1 MILNQQKNILSYNMK
16 YFYFDISL
24 IIFFFFNLVWVLFDS
39 YELSFQFIQYIN
51 IFEYSFLFGID
62 GISIFSIYLST
73 FLIPLCLLFSFYNM
87 KQKGSKEISMYQ
99 SFLFLTLFLLIFVF
113 SALDILVFY
122 IMFEIILIPF
132 FILIGVSSYRKR
144 RIHASYL
151 FFFYTLIG
159 SFLMLISIFS
169 LYSFTGT
176 SNIEVLLNNKYS
188 FYRENIVWLT
198 FFISFAIKIP
208 MFPFHIWL
216 PEAHVEAPTEGSVL
230 LAGVLLKLG
239 SYGFL
244 RFLMPLFPNST
255 YYFSPFVILIS
266 CLGIFYT
273 SFVTLKQID
282 IKRII
287 AYSSVSHMNVCILGL
302 FTFHSLGIAGSIHL
316 MIAHGLVSGGLFF
329 LVGMLYNRYHTK
341 LLKYYSG
348 LVYTM
353 PLFAF
358 FFFVFIVSNISFPLT
373 SNFIGEFLIIVGLFL
388 SFNYYAL
395 AFSLVGVFICTIYSL
410 WLYNKLVFM
419 IPKYQYIKYYND
431 LSFLECAL
439 LLIILFFV
447 FWLGIYPYSIFSILD
462 GSINYYY
469 FDLLYK

>member
-1 MILNQQKNILSYNMK
+1 MFSYNNK
-16 YFYFDISL
+16 YIFFDISL
-24 IIFFFFNLVWVLFDS
+24 LIFFFFNIIWILFDPF
-39 YELSFQFIQYIN
+39 EGSFQFVSFIN
-51 IFEYSFLFGID
+51 LFEYSFLFGID
-62 GISIFSIYLST
+62 GISLFFIYLST
-73 FLIPLCLLFSFYNM
+73 LLIPLCILFSFYNM
-87 KQKGSKEISMYQ
+87 KQKSVHEIKLYQ
-99 SFLFLTLFLLIFVF
+99 RFLFFTLFLLIFVF
-113 SALDILVFY
+113 SAMDILVFY

-132 FILIGVSSYRKR
+132 FVLIGISSFRKR

-159 SFLMLISIFS
+159 SFFMLVSIFM
-169 LYSFTGT
+169 LYSFAGS
-176 SNIEVLLNNKYS
+176 SNIEVLLNNNYS
-188 FYRENIVWLT
+188 FYRENIIWLT

-244 RFLMPLFPNST
+244 RFLLPLFPNSS
-255 YYFSPFVILIS
+255 YYFAPLVILIS

-302 FTFHSLGIAGSIHL
+302 FTFNSLGIAGSIHL
-316 MIAHGLVSGGLFF
+316 MIAHGLVAGGLFF
-329 LVGMLYNRYHTK
+329 LIGMLYNRYHTK

-348 LVYTM
+348 LIYTM
-353 PLFAF
+353 PLFSF
-358 FFFVFIVSNISFPLT
+358 FLFIFIISNISFPLT
-373 SNFIGEFLIIVGLFL
+373 SNFIGEFLILISLFV
-388 SFNYYAL
+388 SFNYY
-395 AFSLVGVFICTIYSL
+395 SLFFTIIGIFICTVYSL
-410 WLYNKLVFM
+410 WLYNKLIFM

-431 LSFLECAL
+431 LSFLEVSL
-439 LLIILFFV
+439 LSIILFFV

-462 GSINYYY
+462 FSINYYY

>member
-1 MILNQQKNILSYNMK
+1 
-16 YFYFDISL
+16 
-24 IIFFFFNLVWVLFDS
+24 
-39 YELSFQFIQYIN
+39 
-51 IFEYSFLFGID
+51 
-62 GISIFSIYLST
+62 
-73 FLIPLCLLFSFYNM
+73 M
-87 KQKGSKEISMYQ
+87 KQKNKSEIKMYQ
-99 SFLFLTLFLLIFVF
+99 SFLFLTLFLLVFVF
-113 SALDILVFY
+113 SSLDILVFY

-132 FILIGVSSYRKR
+132 FVLIGISSYRKR
-144 RIHASYL
+144 RVHASYL
-151 FFFYTLIG
+151 FFFYTLVG
-159 SFLMLISIFS
+159 SFLMLVAILS

-176 SNIEVLLNNKYS
+176 TSVEVLLNNEYS
-188 FYRENIVWLT
+188 FLRENIIWFT

-255 YYFSPFVILIS
+255 YYNSSLVILIS

-287 AYSSVSHMNVCILGL
+287 AYSSISHMNVCVLGL
-302 FTFHSLGIAGSIHL
+302 FTFNSVGIAGSIHL

-329 LVGMLYNRYHTK
+329 LIGMLYGRYHTK

-348 LVYTM
+348 LIYTM

-358 FFFVFIVSNISFPLT
+358 FFFIYTISNISFPLT
-373 SNFIGEFLIIVGLFL
+373 SNFIGEYLILTGLL
-388 SFNYYAL
+388 ISFNYYAL
-395 AFSLVGVFICTIYSL
+395 FFSIIGIFICTIYSL

-419 IPKYQYIKYYND
+419 LPRYQYIKYHND
-431 LSFLECAL
+431 LSLLEVSL
-439 LLIILFFV
+439 LTTLLFFI
-447 FWLGIYPYSIFSILD
+447 FWIGIYPYSIFSLLD
-462 GSINYYY
+462 LGINYYY

>member
-1 MILNQQKNILSYNMK
+1 MTLNLSKQSYIYNSK

-24 IIFFFFNLVWVLFDS
+24 IIFFIFNFIWILFDPF
-39 YELSFQFIQYIN
+39 EASFQFVYFIDL
-51 IFEYSFLFGID
+51 FEYSFLFGVD
-62 GISIFSIYLST
+62 GISIFFIYLST

-87 KQKGSKEISMYQ
+87 KQKSVNEVKRYQ

-132 FILIGVSSYRKR
+132 FILIGISSYRKR

-151 FFFYTLIG
+151 FFFYTLVG
-159 SFLMLISIFS
+159 SFLMLVAIFS
-169 LYSFTGT
+169 IYSYTGT

-255 YYFSPFVILIS
+255 YYFSPLVILVS

-302 FTFHSLGIAGSIHL
+302 FSFHSLGIAGSIHL

-353 PLFAF
+353 PLFSF
-358 FFFVFIVSNISFPLT
+358 FLFVFIVGNISFPLT
-373 SNFIGEFLIIVGLFL
+373 SNFIGEFLIIVSLFL

-395 AFSLVGVFICTIYSL
+395 FFTIIGVFICTVYSL

-419 IPKYQYIKYYND
+419 IPKYKYIKYTND
-431 LSFLECAL
+431 LSFLECSL

-447 FWLGIYPYSIFSILD
+447 FWLGVYPYSIFSILD
-462 GSINYYY
+462 LSINYYY

>member
-1 MILNQQKNILSYNMK
+1 MLLRSK
-16 YFYFDISL
+16 YIYFDISL
-24 IIFFFFNLVWVLFDS
+24 VIFFLFNLIWILFDPFNP
-39 YELSFQFIQYIN
+39 SFQYVYFIDL
-51 IFEYSFLFGID
+51 FEYNFLFGID
-62 GISIFSIYLST
+62 GISLFFIYLST

-87 KQKGSKEISMYQ
+87 KQKSISEVRSYQ
-99 SFLFLTLFLLIFVF
+99 FFLFLTLFLLIFVF

-132 FILIGVSSYRKR
+132 FILIGISSYRKR

-151 FFFYTLIG
+151 FFFYTLVG
-159 SFLMLISIFS
+159 SFLMLVSIYS
-169 LYSFTGT
+169 LYSFSGT
-176 SNIEVLLNNKYS
+176 TSIEVLLNNKYS
-188 FYRENIVWLT
+188 FYRENIIWFT
-198 FFISFAIKIP
+198 FFLSFSIKIP

-244 RFLMPLFPNST
+244 RFLMPLFPCAT
-255 YYFSPFVILIS
+255 YYNSPFVIFIS

-302 FTFHSLGIAGSIHL
+302 FTFSSIGISGSIHL

-348 LVYTM
+348 LIYTM
-353 PLFAF
+353 PIFSFFLFIY
-358 FFFVFIVSNISFPLT
+358 IVSNISFPLT
-373 SNFIGEFLIIVGLFL
+373 SNFVGEFLVIVSLFL
-388 SFNYYAL
+388 SLNYYTIL
-395 AFSLVGVFICTIYSL
+395 FTVIGVFICTVYSL
-410 WLYNKLVFM
+410 WLYNKLIFM
-419 IPKYQYIKYYND
+419 IPKYNYIKNYSD
-431 LSFLECAL
+431 LSFLEVSL
-439 LLIILFFV
+439 LSIILFFV
-447 FWLGIYPYSIFSILD
+447 FWLGIYPYSFFSIID
-462 GSINYYY
+462 PSVQFYY

>member
-1 MILNQQKNILSYNMK
+1 MTLNLSKQSYIYNSK

-24 IIFFFFNLVWVLFDS
+24 IIFFIFNFIWILFDPF
-39 YELSFQFIQYIN
+39 EASFQFVYFIDL
-51 IFEYSFLFGID
+51 FEYSFLFGID
-62 GISIFSIYLST
+62 GISIFFIYLST

-87 KQKGSKEISMYQ
+87 KQKSISEIKRYQ

-132 FILIGVSSYRKR
+132 FILIGISSYRKR

-159 SFLMLISIFS
+159 SFLMLVAIFS
-169 LYSFTGT
+169 IYSYTGT

-255 YYFSPFVILIS
+255 YYFSPLVILVS

-302 FTFHSLGIAGSIHL
+302 FSFHSLGIAGSIHL

-353 PLFAF
+353 PLFSF
-358 FFFVFIVSNISFPLT
+358 FLFVFIVGNISFPLT
-373 SNFIGEFLIIVGLFL
+373 SNFIGEFLIIVSLFL

-395 AFSLVGVFICTIYSL
+395 IFTVIGVFICTVYSL

-419 IPKYQYIKYYND
+419 IPKYKYIKYTND
-431 LSFLECAL
+431 LSFLECSL

-462 GSINYYY
+462 LSINYYY

>member
-1 MILNQQKNILSYNMK
+1 
-16 YFYFDISL
+16 
-24 IIFFFFNLVWVLFDS
+24 
-39 YELSFQFIQYIN
+39 
-51 IFEYSFLFGID
+51 
-62 GISIFSIYLST
+62 
-73 FLIPLCLLFSFYNM
+73 
-87 KQKGSKEISMYQ
+87 
-99 SFLFLTLFLLIFVF
+99 
-113 SALDILVFY
+113 
-122 IMFEIILIPF
+122 MFEIILIPF
-132 FILIGVSSYRKR
+132 FILIGISSYRKR

-159 SFLMLISIFS
+159 SFLMLVAIFS
-169 LYSFTGT
+169 IYSYTGT

-255 YYFSPFVILIS
+255 YYFSPLVILVS

-302 FTFHSLGIAGSIHL
+302 FSFHSLGIAGSIHL

-353 PLFAF
+353 PLFSF
-358 FFFVFIVSNISFPLT
+358 FLFVFIVGNISFPLT

-395 AFSLVGVFICTIYSL
+395 IFTVIGVFICTIYSL

-419 IPKYQYIKYYND
+419 IPKYKYIKYTND
-431 LSFLECAL
+431 LSFLECSL
-439 LLIILFFV
+439 LSIILFFV
-447 FWLGIYPYSIFSILD
+447 FWLGVYPYSIFSILD
-462 GSINYYY
+462 LSINYYY

>member
-1 MILNQQKNILSYNMK
+1 MSILINNSKLIYQSKFI
-16 YFYFDISL
+16 YFDISL
-24 IIFFFFNLVWVLFDS
+24 IIFFFLNICWILFDPFES
-39 YELSFQFIQYIN
+39 SFQFVYYLN

-62 GISIFSIYLST
+62 GISLFFIYLST
-73 FLIPLCLLFSFYNM
+73 LLIPLCLLFTFFNM
-87 KQKGSKEISMYQ
+87 KQKSISEVKTYQ

-113 SALDILVFY
+113 SSLDILVFY

-132 FILIGVSSYRKR
+132 FVLIGISSYRKR

-159 SFLMLISIFS
+159 SFFMLVSIFS
-169 LYSFTGT
+169 LYSYTGT
-176 SNIEVLLNNKYS
+176 SNIEVLLNNNYS
-188 FYRENIVWLT
+188 FYRENIIWLT
-198 FFISFAIKIP
+198 FFISFSIKIP

-255 YYFSPFVILIS
+255 YYFSPLVILIC

-302 FTFHSLGIAGSIHL
+302 FTFNSLGISGSIHL
-316 MIAHGLVSGGLFF
+316 MIAHGLVSGALFF

-348 LVYTM
+348 LIYTM
-353 PLFAF
+353 PLFSF
-358 FFFVFIVSNISFPLT
+358 FFFFFIISNISFPLT
-373 SNFIGEFLIIVGLFL
+373 SNFVGEFLILVGLFL
-388 SFNYYAL
+388 SFNIYAIVV
-395 AFSLVGVFICTIYSL
+395 SVIGIFICTVYSL
-410 WLYNKLVFM
+410 WLYNKLIFM
-419 IPKYQYIKYYND
+419 IPKYNYIKYNSD
-431 LSFLECAL
+431 LSFLECSL
-439 LLIILFFV
+439 LFIILFFV
-447 FWLGIYPYSIFSILD
+447 LWIGIFPYSMFSILD
-462 GSINYYY
+462 FSVNYYY

>member
-1 MILNQQKNILSYNMK
+1 MISYNNK
-16 YFYFDISL
+16 YIYFDISL
-24 IIFFFFNLVWVLFDS
+24 LIFFFFNIIWILFDPFES
-39 YELSFQFIQYIN
+39 SFQFVFFLN
-51 IFEYSFLFGID
+51 LFEYSFLFGID
-62 GISIFSIYLST
+62 GISFFFIYLSA

-87 KQKGSKEISMYQ
+87 KQKSINEIKLYQ
-99 SFLFLTLFLLIFVF
+99 KFLFFTLFLLLFVF
-113 SALDILVFY
+113 TSMDILVFY

-132 FILIGVSSYRKR
+132 FVLIGISSYRKR

-159 SFLMLISIFS
+159 SFFMLVSIFM
-169 LYSFTGT
+169 LYSFTGST
-176 SNIEVLLNNKYS
+176 NIEVLLNNNYS
-188 FYRENIVWLT
+188 FYRENIIWLT

-244 RFLMPLFPNST
+244 RFLLPLFPNSS
-255 YYFSPFVILIS
+255 YYFAPLVILVS

-287 AYSSVSHMNVCILGL
+287 AYSSVSHMNVCVLGL
-302 FTFHSLGIAGSIHL
+302 FTFSSLGIAGSIHL

-329 LVGMLYNRYHTK
+329 LIGMLYNRYHTK

-348 LVYTM
+348 LIYTM
-353 PLFAF
+353 PFFSF
-358 FFFVFIVSNISFPLT
+358 FFFMLIISNISFPLT
-373 SNFIGEFLIIVGLFL
+373 SNFIGEFLILVSLFI
-388 SFNYYAL
+388 SFNYY
-395 AFSLVGVFICTIYSL
+395 SLIFTVIGIFICTVYSL
-410 WLYNKLVFM
+410 WLYNKLIFM
-419 IPKYQYIKYYND
+419 IPKYNYIKYYND
-431 LSFLECAL
+431 LSFIEVSL
-439 LLIILFFV
+439 LTIILFFV

-462 GSINYYY
+462 FSTNYYY